1 MLKIKHLLSIVLL
14 VFTANVVASGVSME
28 MFQMKRQINLLM
40 NAQTVEEFTHNADKF
55 IEVSKKAQ
63 ETMPNSLDGDQEK
76 FKGYQQ
82 GMQEVIDVVAQAK
95 TLASQGNLTEA
106 KTVVERLES
115 LKKQYHS
122 EYKN

>member
-1 MLKIKHLLSIVLL
+1 MLKFKHLLSIVL
-14 VFTANVVASGVSME
+14 FTFATNVMASSVMME
-28 MFQMKRQINLLM
+28 MFEMQRQIGTLSSS
-40 NAQTVEEFTHNADKF
+40 QTTEEFTQNADKF

-63 ETMPNSLDGDQEK
+63 ATMPNSLEGDQEK

-82 GMQEVIDVVAQAK
+82 GMQEVIDVVEQAK

-106 KTVVERLES
+106 KTVISRLDG

-122 EYKN
+122 EYK

>member
-1 MLKIKHLLSIVLL
+1 MLKFKHLLSILVLAIS
-14 VFTANVVASGVSME
+14 ANVVASGVSME
-28 MFQMKRQINLLM
+28 MFQMKRQINLLT
-40 NAQTVEEFTHNADKF
+40 NAQTAEEFTQNADKF

-63 ETMPNSLDGDQEK
+63 ATMPNSLDGDQEK

-106 KTVVERLES
+106 KTVISRLEG

-122 EYKN
+122 EYK

>member
-1 MLKIKHLLSIVLL
+1 MLKFKHLLSILVLAIS
-14 VFTANVVASGVSME
+14 ANVVASGVMME
-28 MFQMKRQINLLM
+28 MFEMKRQINLLS
-40 NAQTVEEFTHNADKF
+40 NAQTAEEFTQNADKF

-63 ETMPNSLDGDQEK
+63 ETMPNSLDGDQER

-106 KTVVERLES
+106 KTVISRLEG

-122 EYKN
+122 EYK

>member
-1 MLKIKHLLSIVLL
+1 MLKFKHLLSILVLAIS
-14 VFTANVVASGVSME
+14 ANVVASGVSME
-28 MFQMKRQINLLM
+28 MFQMKRQINLLT
-40 NAQTVEEFTHNADKF
+40 NAQTAEEFTQNADKF

-63 ETMPNSLDGDQEK
+63 STMPNSLDGDQEK

-106 KTVVERLES
+106 KTVISRLEG
-115 LKKQYHS
+115 LQKQYHS
-122 EYKN
+122 EYK

>member
-1 MLKIKHLLSIVLL
+1 
-14 VFTANVVASGVSME
+14 
-28 MFQMKRQINLLM
+28 
-40 NAQTVEEFTHNADKF
+40 
-55 IEVSKKAQ
+55 
-63 ETMPNSLDGDQEK
+63 MPNSLDGDQER

-106 KTVVERLES
+106 KTVISRLEG

-122 EYKN
+122 EYK

>member
-1 MLKIKHLLSIVLL
+1 MLKFRHLLSIIL
-14 VFTANVVASGVSME
+14 FAFSTNIMASGVMME
-28 MFQMKRQINLLM
+28 MFEMKRQINLLN
-40 NAQTVEEFTHNADKF
+40 NAQTAEEFTQNADKF

-63 ETMPNSLDGDQEK
+63 ETMPNSLDGDQER

-95 TLASQGNLTEA
+95 TLATQGNLTEA
-106 KTVVERLES
+106 KTVISRLEG

-122 EYKN
+122 EYK

>member
-1 MLKIKHLLSIVLL
+1 MLKFKHLLSILVLAIS
-14 VFTANVVASGVSME
+14 ANVVASGVSME
-28 MFQMKRQINLLM
+28 MFQMKRQINLLT
-40 NAQTVEEFTHNADKF
+40 NAQTAEEFTQNADKF

-63 ETMPNSLDGDQEK
+63 ETMPNSLDGDQER

-106 KTVVERLES
+106 KTVIERLDS
-115 LKKQYHS
+115 LRKQYHA
-122 EYKN
+122 EYK

>member
-1 MLKIKHLLSIVLL
+1 M
-14 VFTANVVASGVSME
+14 ME
-28 MFQMKRQINLLM
+28 MFEMKRQINLLS
-40 NAQTVEEFTHNADKF
+40 NAQTAEEFTQNADKF

-63 ETMPNSLDGDQEK
+63 ETMPNSLDGDQER

-106 KTVVERLES
+106 KTVISRLEG

-122 EYKN
+122 EYK

>member
-1 MLKIKHLLSIVLL
+1 MLKFKHLLSILVLAIS
-14 VFTANVVASGVSME
+14 ANVVASGVSME
-28 MFQMKRQINLLM
+28 MFQMKRQINLLT
-40 NAQTVEEFTHNADKF
+40 NAQTAEEFTQNADKF

-63 ETMPNSLDGDQEK
+63 STMPNSLDGDQEK

-106 KTVVERLES
+106 KTVISRLEG

-122 EYKN
+122 EYK

>member
-1 MLKIKHLLSIVLL
+1 MLKFKHLLSIVL
-14 VFTANVVASGVSME
+14 FTFATNVMASGVMME
-28 MFQMKRQINLLM
+28 MFEMQRQIGTLSSS
-40 NAQTVEEFTHNADKF
+40 QTTEEFTQNADKF

-63 ETMPNSLDGDQEK
+63 ATMPNSLEGDQEK

-82 GMQEVIDVVAQAK
+82 GMQEVIDVVEQAK

-106 KTVVERLES
+106 KTVISRLDG

-122 EYKN
+122 EYK

>member
-1 MLKIKHLLSIVLL
+1 M
-14 VFTANVVASGVSME
+14 
-28 MFQMKRQINLLM
+28 
-40 NAQTVEEFTHNADKF
+40 
-55 IEVSKKAQ
+55 SKKAQ
-63 ETMPNSLDGDQEK
+63 ETMPNSLDGDQER

-106 KTVVERLES
+106 KTVISRLEG

-122 EYKN
+122 EYK

>member
-1 MLKIKHLLSIVLL
+1 MLKFKHLLSILVLAIS
-14 VFTANVVASGVSME
+14 ANVVASGVSME
-28 MFQMKRQINLLM
+28 MFQMKRQINLLT
-40 NAQTVEEFTHNADKF
+40 NAQTAEEFTQNADKF

-82 GMQEVIDVVAQAK
+82 GMQEVIDVVVQAK

-106 KTVVERLES
+106 KTVIERLDS
-115 LKKQYHS
+115 LRKQYHS
-122 EYKN
+122 EYK

>member
-1 MLKIKHLLSIVLL
+1 MLKFKHLLSIVL
-14 VFTANVVASGVSME
+14 FTFATNVMASGVMME
-28 MFQMKRQINLLM
+28 MFEMQRQIGALNSS
-40 NAQTVEEFTHNADKF
+40 QTTEEFTQNADKF

-63 ETMPNSLDGDQEK
+63 ATMPNSLEGDQEK

-82 GMQEVIDVVAQAK
+82 GMQEVIDVVEQAK

-106 KTVVERLES
+106 KTVISRLDG

-122 EYKN
+122 EYK